1 MTNLADLLPAGGG
14 QNNTEFVAD
23 GNVSAGAPVVL
34 TAAGKA
40 APVSESSVAETM
52 GTQAE
57 YGPATTKW
65 LTSTAFDST
74 NNRAVF
80 AYRNVGTPFYVRCVI
95 GTVNGTGAMTYGTE
109 VVVNS
114 TSDAH
119 QPTVVFDSNAG
130 KVVIFYLEGTPSS
143 NLIGIV
149 GTVDPSDNS
158 ISFGSPVTVASDAS
172 NGPSGGPLAIFD
184 PTNNEILVIFSDN
197 VDSSSKGQVVSVS
210 GTSLSL
216 GSAGGIGGANDGWF
230 GLTYDSG
237 SNKIIFAFQD
247 YSNSYY
253 ASCMVGEISSSA
265 PSFPGLVYAFDSSGI
280 SGHVTCSYDS
290 TANKTVFAW
299 RDGGSSNYGKAI
311 VGTVTGATS
320 ITFGSEV
327 TFRSDRADY
336 ISPIYD
342 PNANKTVIAFQDY
355 NYPSANNFYGRLVV
369 GTVSGTDITF
379 DSPQTF
385 TNSTGASYISAA
397 FDSTS
402 NKVIISYI
410 VTSTE
415 RGWGVVFQNASTSTN
430 LTSTNLLGL
439 APEAISDTATG
450 TINTWG
456 SRCEN
461 NDFFGTVSATYGSP
475 TAASAYQSESKVLAY
490 DSANNRFVMAYKDGS
505 NSDYGTAVVG
515 ELSGTSI
522 TWGTPVVFESATTG
536 SNGLDIAFDSN
547 VNRIVI
553 AYQDQGN
560 SSYGTAIVGSVS
572 GTGSGSTIAFGSP
585 TVFHTA
591 ETRYLSMTF
600 DSNDNRIVIVYY
612 DVDRSDYYVTYG
624 IGTVTTGPDAI
635 CFNTP
640 ALLNGSAR
648 TYETSVSFDATENKV
663 LVAYTDDS
671 YDLYVLNL
679 AISGGSGTPGTA
691 SSFGVGSPQQ
701 RFPRCVYDSVNGK
714 SGVAY
719 AEGTNLP
726 IYFSV
731 ISMSGSNVTIETR
744 VLAGDT
750 SDSNYFMHNIAF
762 DASIGQ
768 LAICTRDASASKGIA
783 YYGSIS
789 GTTSSWT
796 TSGSLFA
803 DETILPYGVDV
814 AYDTSANK
822 LAFVYSPSSGS
833 DSAAVVGT
841 LATTTLTIG
850 SDYYVQTNGTLS
862 TTSTSPAQLIGK
874 AIKTNQIN
882 IKDYTG

>member
-1 MTNLADLLPAGGG
+1 VFESATSNHMAATYDSA
-14 QNNTEFVAD
+14 NNKIVICYRDD
-23 GNVSAGAPVVL
+23 GNSYYGTAVVATVSGDSISFGTPAVFSSSSTMRIAPV
-34 TAAGKA
+34 
-40 APVSESSVAETM
+40 
-52 GTQAE
+52 
-57 YGPATTKW
+57 
-65 LTSTAFDST
+65 FDT
-74 NNRAVF
+74 
-80 AYRNVGTPFYVRCVI
+80 YRNRVVI
-95 GTVNGTGAMTYGTE
+95 IYKNDGDGSKPYGITGAVSGT
-109 VVVNS
+109 
-114 TSDAH
+114 
-119 QPTVVFDSNAG
+119 
-130 KVVIFYLEGTPSS
+130 
-143 NLIGIV
+143 
-149 GTVDPSDNS
+149 S
-158 ISFGSPVTVASDAS
+158 ISFGSANLISGNSCDSVSACFDSVNNQTIFSYARSSDGQTGAATVDVSGNIGYGSTATFV
-172 NGPSGGPLAIFD
+172 SGGAPSYTQTVFD
-184 PTNNEILVIFSDN
+184 PDTSKAVVFYTDSADSYKGKARVITNSSGTITFGTAATM
-197 VDSSSKGQVVSVS
+197 DSSAFFINTGADYD
-210 GTSLSL
+210 TS
-216 GSAGGIGGANDGWF
+216 ADKMVIA
-230 GLTYDSG
+230 
-237 SNKIIFAFQD
+237 FADQ
-247 YSNSYY
+247 N
-253 ASCMVGEISSSA
+253 
-265 PSFPGLVYAFDSSGI
+265 
-280 SGHVTCSYDS
+280 T
-290 TANKTVFAW
+290 
-299 RDGGSSNYGKAI
+299 SNYGFA
-311 VGTVTGATS
+311 
-320 ITFGSEV
+320 
-327 TFRSDRADY
+327 
-336 ISPIYD
+336 
-342 PNANKTVIAFQDY
+342 
-355 NYPSANNFYGRLVV
+355 LV

-379 DSPQTF
+379 GTITQFVAGNMSAGTGEGVPVIYDSSVNKSIVAFKNATAGDIGQFTELTVSGTSVTGGSLTTF
-385 TNSTGASYISAA
+385 QSGSGVTFVSGAYDTNANKTVLAYTNLANSNYGTGV
-397 FDSTS
+397 
-402 NKVIISYI
+402 VITPN
-410 VTSTE
+410 TST
-415 RGWGVVFQNASTSTN
+415 

-585 TVFHTA
+585 TVFESA
-591 ETRYLSMTF
+591 DTRYIGMTF
-600 DSNDNRIVIVYY
+600 DSNDNRIVIVY
-612 DVDRSDYYVTYG
+612 SDAGNSYYATYV

-635 CFNTP
+635 SFNTP
-640 ALLNGSAR
+640 ALLNGSSA
-648 TYETSVSFDATENKV
+648 TYEIDASFDATENKV
-663 LVAYTDDS
+663 LVAYTDGS

-679 AISGGSGTPGTA
+679 AISSGSGTPGTA
-691 SSFGVGSPQQ
+691 SSFGIGSPQQ

-762 DASIGQ
+762 DASSGQ

-796 TSGSLFA
+796 TSGSFFA
-803 DETILPYGVDV
+803 DEAILTYGVDV

-850 SDYYVQTNGTLS
+850 SDYYVQTDGSLS
-862 TTSTSPAQLIGK
+862 TDTGGQLIGN

>member
-1 MTNLADLLPAGGG
+1 MTQNLSDLLPAG
-14 QNNTEFVAD
+14 A
-23 GNVSAGAPVVL
+23 SAKQLTFTDSGSGISSKAPVVL
-34 TAAGKA
+34 NSDGTVSSITGTAQSIGTADTAVSASVFAQNAAYDSNSNRIVVVYRDANPFYGKA
-40 APVSESSVAETM
+40 VVGTPSGTSISWGTPVTFQSSS
-52 GTQAE
+52 
-57 YGPATTKW
+57 TTDIGIC
-65 LTSTAFDST
+65 FDST
-74 NNRAVF
+74 ENKI
-80 AYRNVGTPFYVRCVI
+80 VI
-95 GTVNGTGAMTYGTE
+95 SY
-109 VVVNS
+109 
-114 TSDAH
+114 SD
-119 QPTVVFDSNAG
+119 
-130 KVVIFYLEGTPSS
+130 
-143 NLIGIV
+143 
-149 GTVDPSDNS
+149 
-158 ISFGSPVTVASDAS
+158 
-172 NGPSGGPLAIFD
+172 
-184 PTNNEILVIFSDN
+184 
-197 VDSSSKGQVVSVS
+197 
-210 GTSLSL
+210 L
-216 GSAGGIGGANDGWF
+216 GS
-230 GLTYDSG
+230 S
-237 SNKIIFAFQD
+237 Q
-247 YSNSYY
+247 
-253 ASCMVGEISSSA
+253 
-265 PSFPGLVYAFDSSGI
+265 
-280 SGHVTCSYDS
+280 
-290 TANKTVFAW
+290 
-299 RDGGSSNYGKAI
+299 YGKAI
-311 VGTVTGATS
+311 VGDVSGSTISFGSAATFDTGTTSSTSCVYDTSNNKAVIAYNLSGTGVDAVVATVSGTS
-320 ITFGSEV
+320 ISFGTPVAFTSNNG
-327 TFRSDRADY
+327 TS
-336 ISPIYD
+336 ISTVFD
-342 PNANKTVIAFQDY
+342 SSANKVIITYAD
-355 NYPSANNFYGRLVV
+355 NSSSGAGTSVV
-369 GTVSGTDITF
+369 GTVSGTSISFGSTAVWNSG
-379 DSPQTF
+379 DSGYQNSAYDASADRTLICYRDDGDSQIGKGIVAQVSGTSLTYGSE
-385 TNSTGASYISAA
+385 TNIGTTNIIPVGMAYDPDGTQVLVAYGSANDSYKGKFRRATVSGLTVSFSEEFEYLSGTDGGYIACVYNTT
-397 FDSTS
+397 DD
-402 NKVIISYI
+402 KGVIIFKNDSASSYTQSVA
-410 VTSTE
+410 VTL
-415 RGWGVVFQNASTSTN
+415 GATN
-430 LTSTNLLGL
+430 LTAQAFVGVADS
-439 APEAISDTATG
+439 AISASAAGSVIVQGG
-450 TINTWG
+450 TVSGLT
-456 SRCEN
+456 
-461 NDFFGTVSATYGSP
+461 DPFGTVTPTYGTP

-600 DSNDNRIVIVYY
+600 DSNDNRIVIVYS
-612 DVDRSDYYVTYG
+612 DVDSSDYYVTYV

-635 CFNTP
+635 SFNTP

-803 DETILPYGVDV
+803 DETILTYGVDV

>member
-14 QNNTEFVAD
+14 QNNTDFVAD
-23 GNVSAGAPVVL
+23 GNISAGAPVIL
-34 TAAGKA
+34 TSDGKA
-40 APVSESSVAETM
+40 APISSSSADLGSEYQFEAARSLYIGTCFMGAPDNVVITTYRDNGNSGYGTAVVAQIYGNGLVSY
-52 GTQAE
+52 GTPVVFNSA
-57 YGPATTKW
+57 
-65 LTSTAFDST
+65 ST
-74 NNRAVF
+74 NYTDCAWDENEHKIV
-80 AYRNVGTPFYVRCVI
+80 
-95 GTVNGTGAMTYGTE
+95 
-109 VVVNS
+109 
-114 TSDAH
+114 
-119 QPTVVFDSNAG
+119 VVFDNNG
-130 KVVIFYLEGTPSS
+130 SS
-143 NLIGIV
+143 LGQGCV
-149 GTVDPSDNS
+149 GTVSGVS
-158 ISFGSPVTVASDAS
+158 ISFGALASFNAAPTQYCQCAYDASDQK
-172 NGPSGGPLAIFD
+172 
-184 PTNNEILVIFSDN
+184 VIVVYTDQGN
-197 VDSSSKGQVVSVS
+197 SSYATACAATIS
-210 GTSLSL
+210 GTSVSW
-216 GSAGGIGGANDGWF
+216 GTEYVIDSAEVGDQFGI
-230 GLTYDSG
+230 
-237 SNKIIFAFQD
+237 
-247 YSNSYY
+247 
-253 ASCMVGEISSSA
+253 
-265 PSFPGLVYAFDSSGI
+265 
-280 SGHVTCSYDS
+280 SYDS
-290 TANKTVFAW
+290 TAQKCVIGYKLASNGGYGVVATTSSGAISFGTKTKF
-299 RDGGSSNYGKAI
+299 
-311 VGTVTGATS
+311 T
-320 ITFGSEV
+320 
-327 TFRSDRADY
+327 DY
-336 ISPIYD
+336 IDYTRCAYD
-342 PNANKTVIAFQDY
+342 AAANKTIIAYTDAGTGTPKVIA
-355 NYPSANNFYGRLVV
+355 
-369 GTVSGTDITF
+369 GTVSGTDISF
-379 DSPQTF
+379 
-385 TNSTGASYISAA
+385 GAATAYGGAGA
-397 FDSTS
+397 GWHND
-402 NKVIISYI
+402 ISYNSYASKCVLLYGDASDSYKAKI
-410 VTSTE
+410 RETTISGTTVTVSDATTVNTNGTNWHSTCPSVYGSVYRTYLAVDDE
-415 RGWGVVFQNASTSTN
+415 DDSDGVGYGYQPSQTT

-450 TINTWG
+450 TINTLG

-475 TAASAYQSESKVLAY
+475 TAASAYQSEAKVLAY

-536 SNGLDIAFDSN
+536 SAGMDIAFDSN

-553 AYQDQGN
+553 AYQDQEN

-585 TVFHTA
+585 TIFESASTQ
-591 ETRYLSMTF
+591 YLSMTF
-600 DSNDNRIVIVYY
+600 DSNDNRIVIVYADAGNSFY
-612 DVDRSDYYVTYG
+612 ATYV

-635 CFNTP
+635 SFNTP
-640 ALLNGSAR
+640 ALLNGSSA
-648 TYETSVSFDATENKV
+648 TYEIDASFDATENKV
-663 LVAYTDDS
+663 LVAYTDSS

-679 AISGGSGTPGTA
+679 AISSGSGTPGTA
-691 SSFGVGSPQQ
+691 SSFGIGSPQQ

-762 DASIGQ
+762 DASSGQ

-803 DETILPYGVDV
+803 DETILTYGVDV

-850 SDYYVQTNGTLS
+850 TDYYVQTDGTLS
-862 TTSTSPAQLIGK
+862 TDTGGQLIGN